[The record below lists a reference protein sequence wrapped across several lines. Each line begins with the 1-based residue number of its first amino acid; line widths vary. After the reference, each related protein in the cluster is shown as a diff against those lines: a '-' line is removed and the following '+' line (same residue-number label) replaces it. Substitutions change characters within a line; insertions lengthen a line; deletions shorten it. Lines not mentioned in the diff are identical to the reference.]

1 MQKRL
6 IALFAGLMYP
16 FGFAPYD
23 LWPLVPA
30 SIALFFWSLR
40 DSTPR
45 SAALT
50 GLVYGLALFGYGVSW
65 LYVSVHTYGYTDA
78 WLAVV
83 LTGLFCTV
91 LALFF
96 AALGWLSARL
106 HHSLFA
112 FAGLWL
118 LLDWV
123 RSWLLTGFP
132 WLYPG
137 YAMIDTPLA
146 GLAAVGGI
154 WLVSL
159 VTVITGLALYA
170 VLVLFRGANTRAN
183 NPWRE
188 AMPIVIAAAVS
199 WVIAIPINPTLWVQA
214 KTDTP
219 TSIALL
225 QGNIPQDMKW
235 LTTQQKATQDIY
247 ADLTAQVT
255 QPALVI
261 WPEAA
266 ITEFYQDALPFLQEQ
281 GELVAEQGGALV
293 SGVPWR
299 VNLMHGYQYHNSIAV
314 LSGGQGVY
322 HKQKL
327 VPFGEYVPLQSLLRG
342 VIPFLD
348 LPMSSFTPGS
358 PTQENIVA
366 ADLIISPLICY
377 EALYPELV
385 ARRSHGVDLMLTVS
399 NDAWFGT
406 SNGPLQHF
414 QMTRMR
420 ALETGRWFIRGTN
433 NGVTAVINPLGQVH
447 ASAAQFERT
456 LLQSSIVPV
465 SGTTPFMHTGGWP
478 IWLLSLLLCMPAALT
493 LIRKSTYSGDN
504 TIQSDSEQ
512 SHE

>member
-23 LWPLVPA
+23 LWPLVPV

-50 GLVYGLALFGYGVSW
+50 GLIYGLALFGYGVSW
-65 LYVSVHTYGYTDA
+65 LYVSVHIYGYTDA
-78 WLAVV
+78 WLAVL

-96 AALGWLSARL
+96 AALGYLSARL
-106 HHSLFA
+106 NHSLLA

-159 VTVITGLALYA
+159 TTVITSLALYA
-170 VLVLFRGANTRAN
+170 VVISIREISIRRA
-183 NPWRE
+183 
-188 AMPIVIAAAVS
+188 AMPIVIVAALS
-199 WVIAIPINPTLWVQA
+199 WLIAIPINPTLWVQA
-214 KTDTP
+214 KTDKP
-219 TSIALL
+219 IPVALL
-225 QGNIPQDMKW
+225 QGNIPQDIKW
-235 LTTQQKATQDIY
+235 LTTQQKATQNIY
-247 ADLTAQVT
+247 AELTTQVT

-266 ITEFYQDALPFLQEQ
+266 VTEFYQDALPFLEEQ
-281 GELVAEQGGALV
+281 GQLVADQGGALV

-299 VNLMHGYQYHNSIAV
+299 VNLMRGYQYHNSIAV

-327 VPFGEYVPLQSLLRG
+327 VPFGEYVPLQGLLRG
-342 VIPFLD
+342 IIPFLD
-348 LPMSSFTPGS
+348 LPMSSFTRGS
-358 PTQENIVA
+358 PTQDNLVA
-366 ADLIISPLICY
+366 AGMIISPFICY

-385 ARRSHGVDLMLTVS
+385 ARRSHGADLMLTVS

-433 NGVTAVINPLGQVH
+433 NGVTAVINPFGQVH
-447 ASAAQFERT
+447 ARAPQFERT
-456 LLQSSIVPV
+456 LLQSSVFPV
-465 SGTTPFMHTGGWP
+465 SGTTPYMHTGGWP
-478 IWLLSLLLCMPAALT
+478 IWLLSLLLCIPAT
-493 LIRKSTYSGDN
+493 LKLWRNKHSQ
-504 TIQSDSEQ
+504 IQSDSEQ
-512 SHE
+512 GHE